1 MDSRCK
7 PTWQGLPA
15 YYPQYKIKDN
25 TQHTVQ
31 ARVLH
36 LSIYLLLN
44 KLEATPGKV
53 GRSQVGH
60 RAQAI
65 VALDPLVPHLG
76 L

>member
-1 MDSRCK
+1 M
-7 PTWQGLPA
+7 QAYLAGVA

-25 TQHTVQ
+25 AQHTVQ

-53 GRSQVGH
+53 GRSQVGY